1 MTVVKLRRKGND
13 RGYETIGASDN
24 DVQVNG
30 ETRRE
35 GEQIGRRVQLVEVTC
50 HLNAVVMMVTTLIE
64 THLADHDADLSIS
77 AEMTVIADEMIR
89 ARVRTRAVEAM
100 VIVNVQEEKEVRING

>member
-13 RGYETIGASDN
+13 RRYETISASDN
-24 DVQVNG
+24 DIQVNG

-35 GEQIGRRVQLVEVTC
+35 GEQIGRRVQLVEVTR

-77 AEMTVIADEMIR
+77 AEMTVIAEETIR
-89 ARVRTRAVEAM
+89 ARVRTKAVEAM
-100 VIVNVQEEKEVRING
+100 VIVKVHGAKEVRING